1 MGRKLKK
8 LPKAQKGLITGL
20 KNIIKPKPRPILPP
34 FNTGILPMSTTKIG
48 NTPSLNFTDWADLM
62 KTGDIQ
68 TMFPSFYSQVARQH
82 IVPPLAPWNEFAA
95 NNLTGDLI
103 RREINRGDGLAFDRG
118 LMIHPAQNTGRKSVH
133 FSSSGKPV
141 VGHHMGDWS
150 HAGTSL
156 TLPISDA
163 IRYNAMPRSVSLNDT
178 YWYSPR
184 QFVYPPSTKVFTGD
198 MQLASNTKG
207 IGLETTFSKDAMKLT
222 KEINRINEMRW
233 TPGGKLNYNETT
245 GAGNFDSKKY
255 NDYISLM
262 TPLKNEMDLLHSNW
276 LAGLNLKG
284 ININDPKYLLGVQ
297 DFKPSLNMDGQRS
310 VRSNRSVPYTHS
322 ESPEFQLGYN
332 KGTRLDDG
340 TVIKDR
346 SQRITLPDGRTML
359 DSYSLRDKI
368 YGTKNFK
375 DYTIKPSQSDLVIF
389 QKEVFSYPKDYAELL
404 LKRYDTEGLPK
415 DSPFREILNKY
426 VTDGTSHIKYQ
437 DGGSIVD
444 ELPNVFMN
452 PYMNRSYH
460 QDSNTIYVRPEDVDG
475 PQIPF
480 IGEHGPDHVLRHE
493 LEHFYQNEDL
503 INTTPMAPT
512 AGNYDILSNTTSF
525 YSDDPMT
532 NRLREDENL
541 LMKDMYLS
549 VLDPDGTDFW
559 MQNLS
564 LEELMKQTAFNNEAI
579 PQLERQIMNYPAN
592 IRDYMLERIRNERA
606 ERLRF
611 QSSIDVY
618 NDPRTLEGQAR
629 ISEVDGRHD
638 AHVIE
643 ILKEKAR
650 QNEKE
655 ENYDGF
661 IPGIEKVKRELNKKK
676 NGGGLLKAQAG
687 IPKSLLRLVPPKYR
701 GNALSY
707 LRKTYPNLDLRGNAP
722 FIGGSSNIGVNELNL
737 TNKNFLDLTNYEKG
751 SLSFMNQQNL
761 QPNPE
766 FSNILQNYQNLNTDK
781 NLALSLGNFAS
792 ENPNAYFELLTQGTP
807 SSTLTDMFKNPNL
820 NIFNAQNKYVN
831 METPIS
837 TSPYAG
843 NQRDN
848 WTDEFE
854 KNLRTYGN
862 SGLFAS
868 NVPLMGPT
876 SINKINVDQK
886 NILTKGFPWSN
897 LNIPPGYSPY
907 DLTSIPG
914 YSFNQTI
921 SPTAH
926 YMATNSLMF
935 PDPITNATRFRGS
948 GDIAN
953 QHNFLMNMA
962 NKPSLILSGD
972 KGYVGGPGSIE
983 NRMFYGGLDRPLP
996 GKNVPSVNQSIIPQ
1010 LTETFNLNQPFSGTF
1025 MKFPTT
1031 QTINRHFDGSIVGGN
1046 NSFLTNIHSPYKNFY
1061 PGLQLPNQTIFKKN
1075 FSLTN
1080 PFGQRGFID
1089 QSGNP
1094 IDPNILPNFP
1104 SQIKQR
1110 GGELPKAQGG
1120 GVLKTFGKKL
1130 FNNTINPVS
1139 IKNPIGRT
1147 VNSIFPY
1154 TVTPKSKL
1162 LIPGRSYGDV
1172 SNKINSL
1179 VNNYQKEFSP
1189 MVWATGM
1196 SRHNLDEG
1204 SLFADGMTSRITQ
1217 YMEPGSYKL
1226 NEPINLYDGNTRFWL
1241 GESMN
1246 KNWDDFYRGV
1256 QYENQHLFPEIKDLN
1271 LKFGYRPD
1279 KSAAWFYPDGTEYK
1293 DLPIPSAITK
1303 EYGGQTPWLSLD
1315 TKPDRLYKKGGEAK
1329 RTSITSY
1336 QNGGSIHP
1344 NQQVDYM
1351 KMFNAFIKE
1360 QEAGID
1366 YMKNKNSSVMK
1377 PDGSEYYKMYE
1388 DGVFYPYYYENTDGT
1403 FEEMATI
1410 GYGTKGESIYE
1421 QYKEGMSIEEANME
1435 LQKSIN
1441 EAFRRSSIYINGNYG
1456 ENTWDNLSLQKQ
1468 VMLADYAYNVGALS
1482 KFPNYTK
1489 AIMTD
1494 NTDLALKEYLR
1505 SEKKG
1510 GNKITR
1516 NEAYLNTFLQPWVDQ
1531 TIITKKEKEEKEKL
1545 NLLNDTRDSIMK
1557 NKYDNWYSPFI
1568 PNTIENLWKTNYD
1581 WEDQYW
1587 KDKDIKTYQKGGEQ
1601 KYSDQV
1607 MKDFMNY
1614 QKMIQ
1619 SGFSEDLRNSAAQT
1633 YVKSLKREGIDIENM
1648 SQSEMFNLARTA
1660 SEYGYVMP
1668 TQTYGDNPP
1677 TPQFIYNGNPISIEE
1692 SDDAIGQ
1699 FHGDTKIQE
1708 LGDKVSQIPSSY
1720 FIDKKIKSEEEY
1732 YTAIKEYFKDDQ
1744 DATRF
1749 LRDLES
1755 QDMLG
1760 EIPALM
1766 NRETIN
1772 ALRDYSNPE
1781 FSQDFA
1787 DYLEYQK
1794 ATGFLTNDKF
1804 FNKKDGWA
1812 NYSKNYNE
1820 NHVKNFTNQYLTG
1833 FGFDHKQQQEFLD
1846 YMEKGHTGNE
1856 LYDNMITGLNKNIE
1870 HYNIGN
1876 IAGTG
1881 YKTPKGLLGTGDAD
1895 FDLSTLKQGEYPH
1908 YLLDHRLAA
1917 WQNQSPSGSIIPSD
1931 YNPRENRYDTD
1942 WEGGF
1947 VNQAWQDLGKYLK
1960 HDAFHLGPSGGKNMF
1975 NFAFGDVLYGTVDW
1989 ALNTAGGVL
1998 GIDGNRYEA
2007 GERFWENPT
2016 PGNFANVGIDAAS
2029 FLPVGKLLKY
2039 GKNIIPGTVNTSK
2052 FLTQNLKN
2060 TPGWQNKIQLFKNNA
2075 DDLYNFN
2082 RTMKNPSY
2090 GGGAFSNINTRSTL
2104 FPNNSLVPFTKP
2116 GYTPFRE
2123 SGFLKTGPLL
2133 GGIGLGVGTQLTE
2146 QVNPYFFDPNNPN
2159 YLKTGLMHSMFGPNW
2174 TVPGMGTFNF
2184 DPLVEPTKNE
2194 GPAVVQ

>member
-8 LPKAQKGLITGL
+8 LPKAQRGLLTGL
-20 KNIIKPKPRPILPP
+20 KNIIKPISKPILPS
-34 FNTGILPMSTTKIG
+34 FNTGILPMGTTKIG
-48 NTPSLNFTDWADLM
+48 NMPSLNFTDWADLM
-62 KTGDIQ
+62 KKGNVQ
-68 TMFPSFYSQVARQH
+68 SMFPSFYSQAARQH
-82 IVPPLAPWNEFAA
+82 IIPPNAPWNEFAA

-118 LMIHPAQNTGRKSVH
+118 LMISPAQNTGRKSVH

-150 HAGTSL
+150 HAGTSF

-178 YWYSPR
+178 YWYNPR

-198 MQLASNTKG
+198 MGLASNTRG

-222 KEINRINEMRW
+222 KEINRINEMKW

-245 GAGNFDSKKY
+245 GAGNFNSKKY

-276 LAGLNLKG
+276 LSGLNLKG
-284 ININDPKYLLGVQ
+284 INANDPRYLLGAR
-297 DFKPSLNMDGQRS
+297 DFKPNINTDAQRS
-310 VRSNRSVPYTHS
+310 VRSDRAVPYTHS

-332 KGTRLDDG
+332 KGTRLNDG
-340 TVIKDR
+340 TLIKDK

-359 DSYSLRDKI
+359 DSYSLKDKI

-375 DYTIKPSQSDLVIF
+375 DVKIKPSQSDLVIF
-389 QKEVFSYPKDYAELL
+389 QKEVFGYPKDYAELL
-404 LKRYDTEGLPK
+404 LKRYDAEGLPK
-415 DSPFREILNKY
+415 DSQFREILDKY

-437 DGGSIVD
+437 D
-444 ELPNVFMN
+444 
-452 PYMNRSYH
+452 
-460 QDSNTIYVRPEDVDG
+460 
-475 PQIPF
+475 
-480 IGEHGPDHVLRHE
+480 
-493 LEHFYQNEDL
+493 
-503 INTTPMAPT
+503 
-512 AGNYDILSNTTSF
+512 
-525 YSDDPMT
+525 
-532 NRLREDENL
+532 
-541 LMKDMYLS
+541 
-549 VLDPDGTDFW
+549 
-559 MQNLS
+559 
-564 LEELMKQTAFNNEAI
+564 
-579 PQLERQIMNYPAN
+579 
-592 IRDYMLERIRNERA
+592 
-606 ERLRF
+606 
-611 QSSIDVY
+611 
-618 NDPRTLEGQAR
+618 
-629 ISEVDGRHD
+629 
-638 AHVIE
+638 
-643 ILKEKAR
+643 
-650 QNEKE
+650 
-655 ENYDGF
+655 
-661 IPGIEKVKRELNKKK
+661 
-676 NGGGLLKAQAG
+676 GGGLLKAQAG

-722 FIGGSSNIGVNELNL
+722 FVGGSSNIGVNELNL
-737 TNKNFLDLTNYEKG
+737 TNKNLMNLTDYEKG
-751 SLSFMNQQNL
+751 SLSFLNQQNL
-761 QPNPE
+761 QPNSE
-766 FSNILQNYQNLNTDK
+766 FSNILQNYQHLNTDK

-807 SSTLTDMFKNPNL
+807 SSTLTDMFKNPSL

-831 METPIS
+831 METPSS

-876 SINKINVDQK
+876 SINKINVDPK
-886 NILTKGFPWSN
+886 NILKKGFAYSDM
-897 LNIPPGYSPY
+897 NIPQGYTPY
-907 DLTSIPG
+907 DLTSTPG
-914 YSFNQTI
+914 YSFNQTV

-926 YMATNSLMF
+926 YMATNSLMN
-935 PDPITNATRFRGS
+935 PDPIRNATRFRGS

-996 GKNVPSVNQSIIPQ
+996 GKNVSSANQSIIPQ

-1046 NSFLTNIHSPYKNFY
+1046 NNFLTNLHTPYENFY
-1061 PGLQLPNQTIFKKN
+1061 PGLQLPSQTIFKKN

-1104 SQIKQR
+1104 SQVKQK
-1110 GGELPKAQGG
+1110 GGELPKAQSGAF
-1120 GVLKTFGKKL
+1120 LKTLGKKIY
-1130 FNNTINPVS
+1130 NNTINPKA
-1139 IKNPIGRT
+1139 IQNPIGRFT
-1147 VNSIFPY
+1147 NTIMPY
-1154 TVTPKSKL
+1154 NITPKSKL
-1162 LIPGRSYGDV
+1162 LIPGRTYGDV
-1172 SNKINSL
+1172 SHKMSSL
-1179 VNNYQKEFSP
+1179 VSNYQKEFSP

-1217 YMEPGSYKL
+1217 FMEPGTHKL
-1226 NEPINLYDGNTRFWL
+1226 NEPVRLMDGNTRFWL

-1256 QYENQHLFPEIKDLN
+1256 QYQNQHLFPEIKDLN
-1271 LKFGYRPD
+1271 LNFGYRPD

-1351 KMFNAFIKE
+1351 KMFSTFIKE
-1360 QEAGID
+1360 QEAGVD
-1366 YMKNKNSSVMK
+1366 YMKNKDSSVMK
-1377 PDGSEYYKMYE
+1377 PDGSGYYKMYE

-1403 FEEMATI
+1403 FEETATI
-1410 GYGTKGESIYE
+1410 GYGTKGENIYQ

-1435 LQKSIN
+1435 LQKSID

-1456 ENTWDNLSLQKQ
+1456 ENTWSNLPVQKQ

-1489 AIMTD
+1489 AIMTND
-1494 NTDLALKEYLR
+1494 TDLALKEYLR
-1505 SEKKG
+1505 SESKG

-1516 NEAYLNTFLQPWVDQ
+1516 NESYLNTFLQPWVDQ
-1531 TIITKKEKEEKEKL
+1531 TISTKKETAEKEKL
-1545 NLLNDTRDSIMK
+1545 NLLNDTKDGIMK
-1557 NKYDNWYSPFI
+1557 NKYDNWYSPFV

-1587 KDKDIKTYQKGGEQ
+1587 KDKNIKTYQEGGEQ
-1601 KYSDQV
+1601 KYSNKA
-1607 MKDFMNY
+1607 MEAFMNY

-1619 SGFSEDLRNSAAQT
+1619 SGFSEDLRNDAAQT
-1633 YVKSLKREGIDIENM
+1633 YIKILKKEGIDVENM
-1648 SQSEMFNLARTA
+1648 SQSDMFNLARTA
-1660 SEYGYVMP
+1660 SEKGYVMP
-1668 TQTYGDNPP
+1668 TETYGDNPP

-1692 SDDAIGQ
+1692 GDDPVGAFAGN
-1699 FHGDTKIQE
+1699 TKLNQ

-1720 FIDKKIKSEEEY
+1720 FIDKKIKSEDEY
-1732 YTAIKEYFKDDQ
+1732 HNAIKEYFKDDQ

-1749 LRDLES
+1749 LRDLEE
-1755 QDMLG
+1755 QNMLG

-1766 NRETIN
+1766 NRESIN

-1781 FSQDFA
+1781 FNQEFA
-1787 DYLEYQK
+1787 DYLEYEK
-1794 ATGFLTNDKF
+1794 ATDFLTNDEF
-1804 FNKKDGWA
+1804 FNKPDGWS

-1820 NHVKNFTNQYLTG
+1820 KHTEKFTSQYING
-1833 FGFDHKQQQEFLD
+1833 FGFDHKQKEEFLD
-1846 YMEKGHTGNE
+1846 YMKRGHTGNE

-1881 YKTPKGLLGTGDAD
+1881 YKTPKGLLGTGDSD
-1895 FDLSTLKQGEYPH
+1895 LDLSTLKQGEYPH

-1917 WQNQSPSGSIIPSD
+1917 WNDAQSPSGSIIRSD
-1931 YNPRENRYDTD
+1931 YNVRENRYDTD
-1942 WEGGF
+1942 WES
-1947 VNQAWQDLGKYLK
+1947 NPINKAWSSAGDWLK
-1960 HDAFHLGPSGGKNMF
+1960 GTNSTNSADDVF
-1975 NFAFGDVLYGTVDW
+1975 NFLAGDVLYGTVDW
-1989 ALNTAGGVL
+1989 ALNTAGGL
-1998 GIDGNRYEA
+1998 MGIDDNRYEA

-2016 PGNFANVGIDAAS
+2016 PGNFAGVGIDMAS
-2029 FLPVGKLLKY
+2029 FLPVGKLLKF
-2039 GKNIIPGTVNTSK
+2039 GKNALPGAANTGK

-2060 TPGWQNKIQLFKNNA
+2060 TPGWQNKVQLFKNNA

-2082 RTMKNPSY
+2082 KTMKNPSW
-2090 GGGAFSNINTRSTL
+2090 GGGPFSNINTGSTL
-2104 FPNNSLVPFTKP
+2104 FPNNSLAKYTKP
-2116 GYTPFRE
+2116 GYSLFTP
-2123 SGFLKTGPLL
+2123 GGWMKPAPLL
-2133 GGIGLGVGTQLTE
+2133 GTAGTLFGTSLLE
-2146 QVNPYFFDPNNPN
+2146 QSNPDFFDGALFNGDGNQPVNIQNTNNPDLIDIK
-2159 YLKTGLMHSMFGPNW
+2159 Y
-2174 TVPGMGTFNF
+2174 
-2184 DPLVEPTKNE
+2184 
-2194 GPAVVQ
+2194 